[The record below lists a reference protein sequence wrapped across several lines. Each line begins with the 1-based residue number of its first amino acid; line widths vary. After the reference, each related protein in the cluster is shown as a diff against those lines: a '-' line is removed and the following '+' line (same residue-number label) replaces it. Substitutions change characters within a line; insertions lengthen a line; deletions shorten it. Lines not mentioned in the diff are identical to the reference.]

1 MQESFQMQIAN
12 DTSRK
17 FETGISSDLSNFI
30 YILWN
35 IIFIRTERR
44 TKRGKFKNLHKDC

>member
-30 YILWN
+30 YTLW
-35 IIFIRTERR
+35 IIRTERR